1 MKNRAL
7 IPRTEIIILIVCI
20 IIHLLVT
27 TPLAKD
33 ASFIAIMLCI
43 SICATKE
50 DNI

>member
-1 MKNRAL
+1 MKNKTL

-27 TPLAKD
+27 TPIAKT
-33 ASFIAIMLCI
+33 ASLIAIILSALSCI
-43 SICATKE
+43 TE